1 MGPSS
6 EAVEAAAEALFQ
18 ILGSKSGADS
28 PTAGHRLRARQVLA
42 AALPI
47 IRREIAEEIEA
58 ERLFDNTSD
67 PADEAY
73 QDAILLAAKIARG
86 EVSR

>member
-6 EAVEAAAEALFQ
+6 EAVEAAAEAIQ
-18 ILGSKSGADS
+18 SRWRMSHSAAVRND
-28 PTAGHRLRARQVLA
+28 AHAALA

-47 IRREIAEEIEA
+47 IRREIAEALSPIHHPWTPHDGRA
-58 ERLFDNTSD
+58 EYCVDDGEPWPCPTV
-67 PADEAY
+67 
-73 QDAILLAAKIARG
+73 QIARG

>member
-6 EAVEAAAEALFQ
+6 EAVEAAAEAIQ
-18 ILGSKSGADS
+18 SRWRMSHSAAVRND
-28 PTAGHRLRARQVLA
+28 AHAALA

-47 IRREIAEEIEA
+47 IRREIAEEIERFRPVKSA
-58 ERLFDNTSD
+58 VVQSD
-67 PADEAY
+67 HAKGWS
-73 QDAILLAAKIARG
+73 DAVTTVGAHFARG